1 LVLVSS
7 QFSIWAAVGS
17 LPVLVHDYAGVAPNV
32 LARAEVEASRV
43 LATAAVDVQWINCT
57 DSSTDP
63 EPCRRLPDATALVVQ
78 ILPAQAST
86 HGVEPDALG
95 FAAPPDPSV
104 SGRYA
109 GVFFGRVASRANGQL
124 RTEVLLGHVIAH
136 ELGHLLLGLG
146 GHARSGIMAGTW
158 DARTLHQAARGQLV
172 FDQLQRSRIEK
183 NVVQRSWAALR
194 Q

>member
-1 LVLVSS
+1 MEFSLTVLVLVSS

-78 ILPAQAST
+78 ILPDAPLFSRAHIQKRSLQVLSLSDIDACCN
-86 HGVEPDALG
+86 DALRLPI
-95 FAAPPDPSV
+95 A
-104 SGRYA
+104 
-109 GVFFGRVASRANGQL
+109 FG
-124 RTEVLLGHVIAH
+124 
-136 ELGHLLLGLG
+136 
-146 GHARSGIMAGTW
+146 
-158 DARTLHQAARGQLV
+158 
-172 FDQLQRSRIEK
+172 K
-183 NVVQRSWAALR
+183 
-194 Q
+194 